1 MNLLKKA
8 AFPQDVL
15 NLYRSYNREHYNLS
29 LENYITNFTGEGDL
43 PACLRIFNSLML
55 INGLVFFSAFIGSLF
70 SPLSLQNSLLVLL
83 WSGLSYFA
91 YYLCFTRCQ
100 FNQAIIVAILVMY
113 GVLTHTFYICGGISS
128 VFLICLLVYHLNFLF
143 ILRPSRHLGFTIL
156 NIILVLGAYC
166 FEQYYPNALLD
177 AVSPVYLKLGAVI
190 GCFYAIIEL
199 YISLYI
205 MKRESDILRRD
216 AESQTESLREVA
228 RVQNQ
233 MISIISHD
241 VRAPLA
247 NIEQMLQMIN
257 HGMIPPEKRKEFDV
271 QLLNATRQT
280 REILESMVTWTRAQV
295 SDLKLGVVPELSC
308 DLDVVLRNELEDWEA
323 AAKQKNMNISYHAY
337 CSLPALVKA
346 DQNLV
351 KTVLRN
357 LVFNAIKFTPQKGQV
372 TIGVAETPNSIQIVV
387 KDTGV
392 GMSEEQANSLFK
404 GRLTSRKG
412 TDGEKGSG
420 LGLWIIGDMLA
431 RVQGTVKVQS
441 ELGKGSAFTA
451 EIPKA

>member
-1 MNLLKKA
+1 MNFFKKA
-8 AFPQDVL
+8 TFPQDVL
-15 NLYRSYNREHYNLS
+15 DLYRSYNREHYNIS
-29 LENYITNFTGEGDL
+29 LENYIINFTGEGDI

-55 INGLVFFSAFIGSLF
+55 INGFVFFSAFIVSFITPISL
-70 SPLSLQNSLLVLL
+70 SNSLLVLL
-83 WSGLSYFA
+83 WSVLSYLA
-91 YYLCFTRCQ
+91 YFLCFARCQ
-100 FNQAIIVAILVMY
+100 FNQAIVVAILVMY
-113 GVLTHTFYICGGISS
+113 GVLIHTFYICNGISS
-128 VFLICLLVYHLNFLF
+128 FFLICLMVYHLNFLF
-143 ILRPSRHLGFTIL
+143 ILRPSRHLSFTIL
-156 NIILVLGAYC
+156 NIVFVLGAYL
-166 FEQYYPNALLD
+166 FEQMYSSSLLD
-177 AVSPVYLKLGAVI
+177 VISPQYLKFGAIV
-190 GCFYAIIEL
+190 GTFYAIIEL

-205 MKRESDILRRD
+205 MKRESDILRRA
-216 AESQTESLREVA
+216 AENQTESLREVA

-241 VRAPLA
+241 VRSPLA

-257 HGMIPPEKRKEFDV
+257 HGMIPLEKRKEFDL
-271 QLLNATRQT
+271 QLLNGTRQT

-295 SDLKLGVVPELSC
+295 SDLKLGVVPEQSC

-337 CSLPALVKA
+337 CALPALVKA

-357 LVFNAIKFTPQKGQV
+357 LVFNAIKFTPQNGQV

-387 KDTGV
+387 KDTGI
-392 GMSEEQANSLFK
+392 GMSEEQANNLFK